1 MLWTS
6 AIAWIVRWGS
16 AYIDD
21 HGNPES
27 IERSSEKIG
36 GDQNTD
42 RTEGELP
49 DSSLPLLVVDARMH
63 AHRGNSSLS
72 QLLRKAV
79 NPLLLRAE
87 DDRAIEH
94 ADLMETVYYLELT
107 KLPLIICRDI

>member
-1 MLWTS
+1 
-6 AIAWIVRWGS
+6 
-16 AYIDD
+16 
-21 HGNPES
+21 
-27 IERSSEKIG
+27 
-36 GDQNTD
+36 
-42 RTEGELP
+42 
-49 DSSLPLLVVDARMH
+49 MH